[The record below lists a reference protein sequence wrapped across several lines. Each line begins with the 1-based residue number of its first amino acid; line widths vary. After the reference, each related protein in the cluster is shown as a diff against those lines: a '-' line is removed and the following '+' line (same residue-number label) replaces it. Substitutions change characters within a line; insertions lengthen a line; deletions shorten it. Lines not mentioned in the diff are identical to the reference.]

1 MEKNVGTDS
10 QTQVNAPTSR
20 LIDWFAVGQGCAV
33 EVGGVVIQLHV
44 VGQKGRRTRIA
55 VTAPAPATFSPNNA
69 RD

>member
-1 MEKNVGTDS
+1 MDKNVEVGERTRVDE
-10 QTQVNAPTSR
+10 PTSR